1 MRVLVTGHRGNVG
14 ATVARQLTSR
24 GHDVTGFDLA
34 DGDDLLDLAR
44 VKAAAVGCSAV
55 VHLGA
60 VAHDSLGRPEQIM
73 AVNVLGTWHTLL
85 AAEQAYQ
92 QAVLNLAQAQA
103 NRYADTAALFQA
115 LGGGWWNRNDLAI
128 AAAAAG

>member
-14 ATVARQLTSR
+14 GPVARQLTSL

-34 DGDDLLDLAR
+34 DGDDLLDLAQ

-60 VAHDSLGRPEQIM
+60 VAHDSLGSPEQIM

-85 AAEQAYQ
+85 AAEQAG
-92 QAVLNLAQAQA
+92 AH
-103 NRYADTAALFQA
+103 R
-115 LGGGWWNRNDLAI
+115 WRNGRSASTPGHARLRPVEDSR
-128 AAAAAG
+128 